1 MEGYYIKKQTNKKK
15 YWAQCLKQNMYLI
28 NVNLHYFCYNY
39 QGVYTW
45 PNIKGAYIL
54 LQYRNERNT
63 IMEVEFLI
71 ARFLDLTS
79 ISALWV
85 YYFFFVINSEN
96 KKRTLFLFKIWWS
109 HALAF
114 IPAQRLHSRQCDFS
128 AWIDG
133 RIRSISKTAESQAQK
148 KSHWQG
154 PQLAKM
160 GETKPV
166 KRAVNTD
173 QKNFQLKKGTCPA
186 KVWKQKVL
194 FGQSSVRLC
203 MIPT

>member
-1 MEGYYIKKQTNKKK
+1 
-15 YWAQCLKQNMYLI
+15 MYLI

-85 YYFFFVINSEN
+85 YYFFLLLTAKIKSGLFFYLRYDEAMPWLSFLHRGSIHVSAISLHGLMAEYGPFLRPL
-96 KKRTLFLFKIWWS
+96 KARHKRNHTGRVHSW
-109 HALAF
+109 
-114 IPAQRLHSRQCDFS
+114 QRWERLSQWKELLIQTRRIFS
-128 AWIDG
+128 
-133 RIRSISKTAESQAQK
+133 
-148 KSHWQG
+148 
-154 PQLAKM
+154 
-160 GETKPV
+160 
-166 KRAVNTD
+166 
-173 QKNFQLKKGTCPA
+173 
-186 KVWKQKVL
+186 
-194 FGQSSVRLC
+194 
-203 MIPT
+203 